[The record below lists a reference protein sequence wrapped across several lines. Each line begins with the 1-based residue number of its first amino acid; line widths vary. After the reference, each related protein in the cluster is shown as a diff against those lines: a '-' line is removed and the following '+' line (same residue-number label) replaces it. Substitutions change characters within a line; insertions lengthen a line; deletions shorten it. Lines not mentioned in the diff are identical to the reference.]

1 MAVPGFEPRPAGS
14 GDPLFTPRL
23 GSEGCLGRSLGP
35 RKGNRG
41 ATVTEA
47 KGWRDSVRLSWPPA
61 RWQRAARQ
69 EGAGVP
75 EAGLLGLLLHSP
87 PPSQQVRRVS
97 RPRPHTLRDGR
108 PGWSPQPPSHS
119 FPRPEATGA
128 TAPAGPAGHAHTHKL
143 GIIHTHTVAHGRGD
157 EAWKPTRL
165 AHPDGARRRGGRRP
179 GPNGGG
185 AEEPGPALA
194 VGDHGGHGGRTT
206 VTPPQAA
213 GEERRLSR
221 SPSVTCPAT
230 CSSSTIHP
238 PVLERFAEQLCLQSL
253 F

>member
-14 GDPLFTPRL
+14 GAPLFTPRL

-61 RWQRAARQ
+61 WWQRAARQ

-97 RPRPHTLRDGR
+97 RPRPHTLWDGR

-143 GIIHTHTVAHGRGD
+143 GIIHAHGC
-157 EAWKPTRL
+157 TRSHTAGVTRPENPL
-165 AHPDGARRRGGRRP
+165 DWPVLMVPGGGEGGGQGLTEEARRSLALPWRWVTTGATGAGPRSHRPRRP
-179 GPNGGG
+179 GRRGD
-185 AEEPGPALA
+185 LA
-194 VGDHGGHGGRTT
+194 VLHQSR
-206 VTPPQAA
+206 VPPPAHPL
-213 GEERRLSR
+213 LSTH
-221 SPSVTCPAT
+221 PS
-230 CSSSTIHP
+230 
-238 PVLERFAEQLCLQSL
+238 
-253 F
+253 